1 MRLNALPSRDAAFE
15 AAQIEGDND
24 SPMERSVPF
33 MGSAPCRIRATLVA
47 LVLAMTPGVGRAAD
61 TTVVFRNDL
70 TPGERLIVRLLPD
83 MRSDR
88 AELEMAFRYGE
99 VWIAEA
105 ALRVSGPRQKIV
117 VIQTGYFCGS
127 AGCRTLIL
135 ERVGQRWVE
144 VAGIS
149 FEIDAPAPLRILPQS
164 DEGWYRLGWGRITY
178 TWRRCGYWSDD
189 EPEDDGFD
197 VESWCK

>member
-1 MRLNALPSRDAAFE
+1 MNSATGSMRA
-15 AAQIEGDND
+15 
-24 SPMERSVPF
+24 
-33 MGSAPCRIRATLVA
+33 IRAALVA

-70 TPGERLIVRLLPD
+70 TPSERLIVRLLPD

-88 AELEMAFRYGE
+88 TELETAFRYGE

-127 AGCRTLIL
+127 AGCTARIL
-135 ERVGQRWVE
+135 ERAGRRWSEIASVKFV
-144 VAGIS
+144 VAGGAS
-149 FEIDAPAPLRILPQS
+149 LRILPQS
-164 DEGWYRLGWGRITY
+164 DEGWYRLGWGNINY
-178 TWRRCGYWSDD
+178 VWQKCDYLGDG
-189 EPEDDGFD
+189 PEDEGMTFEGLCD
-197 VESWCK
+197 